1 MSCPEYY
8 EMTQIHRKLPF
19 RGYVSVSV
27 PGLNVNFEE
36 YIEWVQWV
44 HVSKRKGKSPIET
57 DLRNSKCLL

>member
-1 MSCPEYY
+1 MSCPEYMYY

-44 HVSKRKGKSPIET
+44 HVSK
-57 DLRNSKCLL
+57 